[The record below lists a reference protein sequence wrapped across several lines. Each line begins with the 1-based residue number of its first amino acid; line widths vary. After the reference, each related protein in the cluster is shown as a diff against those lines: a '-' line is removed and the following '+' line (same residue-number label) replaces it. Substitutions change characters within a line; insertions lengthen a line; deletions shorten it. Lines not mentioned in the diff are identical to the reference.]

1 MLHLFAGLDLHT
13 GLLLLLA
20 LAFVLFYE
28 AINGFHDTANAVA
41 TVIYTR
47 AMRSQLAVVMAAVF
61 NFLGV
66 LLGGLSVAYAIV
78 HMLPTDLLLNMGS
91 SHGLAMV
98 FSMLLAAII
107 WNLGT
112 WYFGLPA
119 SSSHTLIGAIIGIG
133 LTNALMTGTSVV
145 DALNIPKV
153 LSIFGSLIVSPI
165 VGLVFAGGLIFLL
178 RRYWS
183 GTKKRARIHLT
194 PAEREKK
201 DGKKKPPFWTRI
213 ALILSAIGVAFS
225 HGANDGQK
233 GIGLVMLVLIGVA
246 PAGFVVNMN
255 ATGYEITRTRDAIN
269 NVEAYFEQHPALL
282 KQATGADQLVPAP
295 EAGAT
300 QPAEFH
306 CHPSN
311 TINALN
317 RLKGMLTTDVESYDK
332 LSLDQRS
339 QMRRIMLCVSDT
351 IDKVVKMPGVSAD
364 DQRLLKKLKSDML
377 STIEYAPVWIIM
389 AVALAL
395 GIGTMIGWRRVA
407 TTIGE
412 KIGKKGMTYAQG
424 MSAQMTAAVSIGLA
438 SYTGMPVSTTHVLS
452 SSVAGTMV
460 ERTAAGIARGEL
472 DVRLPVTGD
481 ERDEVD
487 RLRGT
492 INRMAEGLEETEK
505 MKNEFISS
513 VSHELRTPLTSIRG
527 WVETLRTL
535 DDPSDENYR
544 KGLEII
550 NNETARLYNM
560 VEELLDF
567 SRLQNGRLKMTCRPL
582 DLVAELTDAVLFCEA
597 RIQREGLVLVYNE
610 PEEMIP
616 VYADPDRLRQV
627 FINILDNA
635 IKYSAPGGR
644 ITVKLWAGEYKAF
657 IELIDQ
663 GRGIPPEDLENVKT
677 KFYKGSNSVR
687 GSGIGLALVDSIM
700 TALDGTMDIKST
712 LGRGTVVTLGLPLYK
727 NKKPFS

>member
-47 AMRSQLAVVMAAVF
+47 AMRSQLAVAMAALF
-61 NFLGV
+61 NFFGV

-78 HMLPTDLLLNMGS
+78 HMLPTDLLLYMGS
-91 SHGLAMV
+91 AHGLAMV

-153 LSIFGSLIVSPI
+153 IGIFGSLIISPI
-165 VGLVFAGGLIFLL
+165 VGLVVAGGLIFIL

-255 ATGYEITRTRDAIN
+255 ASGYEITRTRDAVN
-269 NVEAYFEQHPALL
+269 NVETFFQQRPELL
-282 KQATGADQLVPAP
+282 QKVADSAEKLTP
-295 EAGAT
+295 EAMA
-300 QPAEFH
+300 AVEFH
-306 CHPSN
+306 CHPAN
-311 TINALN
+311 TINALD
-317 RLKGMLTTDVESYDK
+317 RTKAMLANIESYDK
-332 LSLDQRS
+332 LSVEQRG
-339 QMRRIMLCVSDT
+339 QLRRIMLCISDT
-351 IDKVVKMPGVSAD
+351 TDKVAKMPEVNVD
-364 DQRLLKKLKSDML
+364 DQRLLKKLKTDML
-377 STIEYAPVWIIM
+377 STIEYAPIWIIM

-395 GIGTMIGWRRVA
+395 GVGTMIGWRRVA

-424 MSAQMTAAVSIGLA
+424 MAAQMTSAVSIGLA

-460 ERTAAGIARGEL
+460 VDGGGLQRKT
-472 DVRLPVTGD
+472 VT
-481 ERDEVD
+481 
-487 RLRGT
+487 
-492 INRMAEGLEETEK
+492 
-505 MKNEFISS
+505 
-513 VSHELRTPLTSIRG
+513 
-527 WVETLRTL
+527 
-535 DDPSDENYR
+535 
-544 KGLEII
+544 
-550 NNETARLYNM
+550 
-560 VEELLDF
+560 
-567 SRLQNGRLKMTCRPL
+567 
-582 DLVAELTDAVLFCEA
+582 
-597 RIQREGLVLVYNE
+597 
-610 PEEMIP
+610 
-616 VYADPDRLRQV
+616 
-627 FINILDNA
+627 NILMA
-635 IKYSAPGGR
+635 WVFTLPASILLSGVLYWLSL
-644 ITVKLWAGEYKAF
+644 KL
-657 IELIDQ
+657 I
-663 GRGIPPEDLENVKT
+663 
-677 KFYKGSNSVR
+677 
-687 GSGIGLALVDSIM
+687 
-700 TALDGTMDIKST
+700 
-712 LGRGTVVTLGLPLYK
+712 
-727 NKKPFS
+727 

>member
-47 AMRSQLAVVMAAVF
+47 AMRSQLAVAMAALF
-61 NFLGV
+61 NFFGV

-78 HMLPTDLLLNMGS
+78 HMLPTDLLLNVGS

-133 LTNALMTGTSVV
+133 LTNALLTGTSVV

-153 LSIFGSLIVSPI
+153 VGIFASLILSPI
-165 VGLVFAGGLIFLL
+165 VGLVIAGGLIFLL

-183 GTKKRARIHLT
+183 NTKKKQRIHLT
-194 PAEREKK
+194 PAEREKQ

-213 ALILSAIGVAFS
+213 ALILSAIGVSFS

-233 GIGLVMLVLIGVA
+233 GIGLIMLVLIGVA
-246 PAGFVVNMN
+246 PAGFVVKMN
-255 ATGYEITRTRDAIN
+255 ASGYEITRTRDAVN
-269 NVEAYFEQHPALL
+269 NVETFFQQRPELL
-282 KQATGADQLVPAP
+282 KKATGSEQLIPSP

-300 QPAEFH
+300 EPAQFH
-306 CHPSN
+306 CHPA
-311 TINALN
+311 NAITALD
-317 RLKGMLTTDVESYDK
+317 RAKLMLTDIESYDK
-332 LSLDQRS
+332 LSIEQRS
-339 QMRRIMLCVSDT
+339 QLRRIMLCISDT
-351 IDKVVKMPGVSAD
+351 TDKVAKLPEVSAD
-364 DQRLLKKLKSDML
+364 DQRLLKKLKGDML
-377 STIEYAPVWIIM
+377 STIEYAPVWIIL

-452 SSVAGTMV
+452 SSVAGTMIV
-460 ERTAAGIARGEL
+460 DGGGLQRKT
-472 DVRLPVTGD
+472 VT
-481 ERDEVD
+481 
-487 RLRGT
+487 
-492 INRMAEGLEETEK
+492 
-505 MKNEFISS
+505 
-513 VSHELRTPLTSIRG
+513 
-527 WVETLRTL
+527 
-535 DDPSDENYR
+535 
-544 KGLEII
+544 
-550 NNETARLYNM
+550 
-560 VEELLDF
+560 
-567 SRLQNGRLKMTCRPL
+567 
-582 DLVAELTDAVLFCEA
+582 
-597 RIQREGLVLVYNE
+597 
-610 PEEMIP
+610 
-616 VYADPDRLRQV
+616 
-627 FINILDNA
+627 NILMA
-635 IKYSAPGGR
+635 WIFTLPASILLSGGLYW
-644 ITVKLWAGEYKAF
+644 I
-657 IELIDQ
+657 
-663 GRGIPPEDLENVKT
+663 
-677 KFYKGSNSVR
+677 
-687 GSGIGLALVDSIM
+687 ALRFV
-700 TALDGTMDIKST
+700 
-712 LGRGTVVTLGLPLYK
+712 
-727 NKKPFS
+727 

>member
-1 MLHLFAGLDLHT
+1 MLHLFAGLDFHT

-47 AMRSQLAVVMAAVF
+47 ALRSQVAVVMAAVF
-61 NFLGV
+61 NFFGV

-78 HMLPTDLLLNMGS
+78 HMLPTDLLLNVS
-91 SHGLAMV
+91 SGHGLAMV
-98 FSMLLAAII
+98 FSLLFAAII

-153 LSIFGSLIVSPI
+153 LGIFGSLIISPI
-165 VGLVFAGGLIFLL
+165 VGLVVAGGLIFLL

-255 ATGYEITRTRDAIN
+255 ASGYEITRTRDAVN
-269 NVEAYFEQHPALL
+269 NLETFFQLHRPELL
-282 KQATGADQLVPAP
+282 KKATGTEQLIPPPGTGVAAD
-295 EAGAT
+295 G
-300 QPAEFH
+300 EFH
-306 CHPSN
+306 CHPAN
-311 TINALN
+311 TLNALD
-317 RLKGMLTTDVESYDK
+317 RVKTMLTGTESYDT
-332 LSLDQRS
+332 LTVEQRS
-339 QMRRIMLCVSDT
+339 HLRRILLCISDT
-351 IDKVVKMPGVSAD
+351 TDKVAKLPEVNAD
-364 DQRLLKKLKSDML
+364 DKRLLKKLKSDML
-377 STIEYAPVWIIM
+377 STIEYAPIWIIM

-452 SSVAGTMV
+452 SSVAGTMLV
-460 ERTAAGIARGEL
+460 DGGGLQRKT
-472 DVRLPVTGD
+472 VT
-481 ERDEVD
+481 
-487 RLRGT
+487 
-492 INRMAEGLEETEK
+492 
-505 MKNEFISS
+505 
-513 VSHELRTPLTSIRG
+513 
-527 WVETLRTL
+527 
-535 DDPSDENYR
+535 
-544 KGLEII
+544 
-550 NNETARLYNM
+550 
-560 VEELLDF
+560 
-567 SRLQNGRLKMTCRPL
+567 
-582 DLVAELTDAVLFCEA
+582 
-597 RIQREGLVLVYNE
+597 
-610 PEEMIP
+610 
-616 VYADPDRLRQV
+616 
-627 FINILDNA
+627 NILMAWVLTLPAA
-635 IKYSAPGGR
+635 I
-644 ITVKLWAGEYKAF
+644 L
-657 IELIDQ
+657 L
-663 GRGIPPEDLENVKT
+663 
-677 KFYKGSNSVR
+677 
-687 GSGIGLALVDSIM
+687 SGALYWLSLKI
-700 TALDGTMDIKST
+700 I
-712 LGRGTVVTLGLPLYK
+712 
-727 NKKPFS
+727 